1 MVEVTKPDYLSLVN
15 QGGSGFNVSELVTA
29 MVAAEIEPKRSIQN
43 TKLEKTE
50 NSISG
55 IGYLN
60 SQALITKDSFDEIS
74 GANFFDVTSSNSTG
88 VSLVISDETQLS
100 ASNRTISN
108 VQIARKMVFELGGFT
123 SISDP
128 LESAGVTIDIDFG
141 DWTENDPDN
150 FSFSAA
156 SDNVTQQISFAS
168 KSLTDIASLF
178 NDIDGITAQVVD
190 TTGDGTNYSLVLSSE
205 NTGSEN
211 GFRLTETGGATRW
224 ETTLIPSS
232 SPENNVFSQ
241 LATDATFSLDGV
253 QVSRSGNTI
262 TDIMTGIELT
272 LNSDV
277 SGDIALSTSRSNS
290 QIKQTVEE
298 TIASLN
304 EFKDEID
311 RLTYVDIEGEG
322 NGPLTLE
329 TSATMLKSNF
339 KRLAIEP
346 LQGFGSSAIYISQL
360 GIKTNSEGQYYLDEA
375 IFEKTL
381 TNNPEYFSALKDDN
395 ISSSTSSATVS
406 KSSITEIPSGIY
418 TVAYDGSNWKFGD
431 TILTSDGAGTFTS
444 STYPGLRIETIDAN
458 PAQFDVYIGKSFAQK
473 ISDLMSDTLADGSS
487 LKSAETAYQNLT
499 EDINERLEKLDL
511 REELISTRYTEQ
523 FGAMESAMTQF
534 NSTKTMLENFI
545 EAWKKQK

>member
-29 MVAAEIEPKRSIQN
+29 MVAAEIEPKRYIQN

-60 SQALITKDSFDEIS
+60 SQALMTKDSFDEIS
-74 GANFFDVTSSNSTG
+74 GANFFDITSSNSTG
-88 VSLVISDETQLS
+88 VSLTITDETQLS

-108 VQIARKMVFELGGFT
+108 VQIATKMVFELGGF
-123 SISDP
+123 SSVSDP
-128 LESAGVTIDIDFG
+128 LEAAGVTIDIDFG
-141 DWTENDPDN
+141 TWTENNADN
-150 FSFSAA
+150 FSFSEA
-156 SDNVTQQISFAS
+156 SDNVTKQISFTS
-168 KSLTDIASLF
+168 KSLTDIAALF
-178 NDIDGITAQVVD
+178 NDVDGISAQIVD

-205 NTGSEN
+205 NTGAEN
-211 GFRLTETGGATRW
+211 GFRLSETGGSTRW

-232 SPENNVFSQ
+232 TPEDNTFSQ
-241 LATDATFSLDGV
+241 LATDATFSLDGI

-262 TDIMTGIELT
+262 TDIMPGIELT
-272 LNSDV
+272 LNEDV
-277 SGDIALSTSRSNS
+277 SGDVAVSTARSNS
-290 QIKQTVEE
+290 KIRQTIED
-298 TIASLN
+298 TISSLN

-311 RLTYVDIEGEG
+311 RLTYVDVEGAV
-322 NGPLTLE
+322 NGPLILE

-339 KRLAIEP
+339 KKLAIEP

-360 GIKTNSEGQYYLDEA
+360 GIKTNSEGQYYLDETV
-375 IFEKTL
+375 FEKTL
-381 TNNPEYFSALKDDN
+381 STNPEYFSALKDDN
-395 ISSSTSSATVS
+395 LSSSTSSASVS
-406 KSSITEIPSGIY
+406 TGSTTEIPSGTY
-418 TVAYDGSNWKFGD
+418 TVDYDGSNWMFGD
-431 TILTSDGAGTFTS
+431 TILTSDGASTFTS
-444 STYPGLRIETIDAN
+444 STYPGLRIETIDAS
-458 PAQFDVYIGKSFAQK
+458 PAQFEVYVGKSFATK
-473 ISDLMSDTLADGSS
+473 IIDLMSETLADGSS
-487 LKSAETAYQNLT
+487 LKSAETAYQNLSD
-499 EDINERLEKLDL
+499 DINERLEKLDV